1 MSSFSITSSD
11 GWFRLGRLEVTS
23 TIAVVLLGAVGIV
36 VSAFVPGLTALAT
49 FIPTSVLNGQVWR
62 VITWPWLDQVSLW
75 SLITLVMVWFFGGD
89 LEREIGRRSMAWLY
103 VGCWAILSILSLG
116 VGLLLGG
123 GFMLGLGTVQLLLLL
138 LWIADN
144 PRRPF
149 FFGIPAWVIGLVI
162 VAMQLLTMIS
172 VRSIGSLV
180 SLLAS
185 FVLVAVLAR
194 SLGLLGDYAWIPGR
208 RRPRAAAVAAP
219 RQSRSAARQE
229 RRRTSDAERID
240 ELLDK
245 INAGGIHSLSE
256 AERRELQNLRARRKG

>member
-1 MSSFSITSSD
+1 MSSFSISSSD

-23 TIAVVLLGAVGIV
+23 TVAVVLLGALGIV
-36 VSAFVPGLTALAT
+36 FAAFVPGLGALAT
-49 FIPTSVLNGQVWR
+49 FIPTAVVDGQLWR
-62 VITWPWLDQVSLW
+62 VVTWPWLDQVSLW
-75 SLITLVMVWFFGGD
+75 SLLTLVMVWYFGGD

-103 VGCWAILSILSLG
+103 VGCWAILTVLSLG

-149 FFGIPAWVIGLVI
+149 FFGIPAWVVGLVI
-162 VAMQLLTMIS
+162 VAMQLLTMIA

-194 SLGLLGDYAWIPGR
+194 SLGLLRDYAWIPGR
-208 RRPRAAAVAAP
+208 RRVRTSAAAP
-219 RQSRSAARQE
+219 RQSRTAARQE

-240 ELLDK
+240 QLLDK

-256 AERRELQNLRARRKG
+256 AEKRELQTLRQRRQG